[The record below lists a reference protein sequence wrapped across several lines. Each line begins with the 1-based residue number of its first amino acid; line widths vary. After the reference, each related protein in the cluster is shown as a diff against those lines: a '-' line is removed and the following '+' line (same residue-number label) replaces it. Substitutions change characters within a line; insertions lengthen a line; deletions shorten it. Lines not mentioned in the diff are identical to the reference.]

1 MDILPPS
8 VTKLIDE
15 FAKLPSIGPKT
26 AERLSYYLLKSDLN
40 ESLGRAL
47 LELKDGLMQCTR
59 CNTFTNQ
66 PLCRI
71 CADALRSDSQIAVVA
86 QALDIVAL
94 EKTGIYKGKYHVLG
108 GLISPIDGLGP
119 AELNIE
125 ALFDRIKTDA
135 PDELIL
141 ALNPTVEGE
150 TTALYLAKRLDD
162 LPIKVTR
169 LAHGLPMG
177 GDLEYAD
184 QMTLGRALTN
194 RQVFS

>member
-1 MDILPPS
+1 MDVLPPS
-8 VTKLIDE
+8 VIKLIDE

-47 LELKDGLMQCTR
+47 LELKDGLMQCAR
-59 CNTFTNQ
+59 CNTFTDQ
-66 PLCRI
+66 PICQLCENPTRT
-71 CADALRSDSQIAVVA
+71 DTQIAVVA
-86 QALDIVAL
+86 QSLDIVAL

-108 GLISPIDGLGP
+108 GLISPIDGFGP

-125 ALFDRIKTDA
+125 ALFERISADA
-135 PDELIL
+135 PEELIL

-150 TTALYLAKRLDD
+150 TTALYLAKRLTDT
-162 LPIKVTR
+162 PVRVTR